1 MMLLCA
7 VCMASAANYLT
18 FMADEDGSTFGIINR
33 DNDPNVQYSL
43 DDGATWTVLTEGDSV
58 VLAKKGDKALL
69 KGNNPEGFSHDYLNC
84 TQFVMS
90 GSISASGS
98 VMSLIDGKGESLTI
112 PNKKCFYYLFSNC
125 ESLVQ
130 APELPATHL
139 ADSCY
144 ANMFYFCTNL
154 EKAPELPAT
163 ELAEYCYFATFACCR
178 KMVDVPQL
186 PASVMVKG
194 CYNSMFLGCYSLKR
208 APELPS
214 TELANSCYAN
224 MFAYCIGLE
233 KAPELPATVVVDSC
247 YLCMFSRC
255 DSLTQAPALPA
266 TELAYRCY
274 YSMFDYCV
282 SLEVAPELPATTLA
296 EQCYYNMF
304 SECFSLKKAPE
315 LPATELVKGCYTF
328 MFNDCTSLSEVK
340 AHFTSWEY
348 VSYTYWLSA
357 VAPQG
362 TFYCPEE
369 LVRDTFPSDIPYRWV
384 VKYYEGVDTT
394 ANYLTF
400 TAEEDGSSFMAA
412 YYNDKLPNIWYS
424 KDGGESWTA
433 LMYGDSIALPK
444 KGDQVLLSGYN
455 PSGLSQSYV
464 SYSTFMMTGKI
475 AASGSVMSLIDGK
488 GLSTEIPNGYCFC
501 KLFKDCSSLTQAPEL
516 PATTLANACYY
527 EMFAGCTGLTQAPE
541 LPATTMAESCY
552 YKMFLDC
559 TGLTKAPELP
569 ATTLASSC
577 YCQMFNGCANLSEI
591 KVSFSE
597 WSSGTASWVKDVA
610 PTGTFTGP
618 YALNQLYGENCIPK
632 DWTVKYL
639 EGDANYLTFTAEED
653 SSTFGIVHENGN
665 TPNIQYSLDEGKT
678 WRTLSPDKPISL
690 AKKGD
695 KALLKGKNPSGFS
708 NRLGLYSHFTMTG
721 KIAASGSVMS
731 LVDGL
736 GITNTVPGEGC
747 FYLLFYGCSAMTQ
760 APELPAMELS
770 EFCYHYMFHGC
781 SNLTKAP
788 ELPATTL
795 SKFCYSGM
803 FKGCAGF
810 TQTPVL
816 HATTLASGCYS
827 DMFSSCTGLKKVLDL
842 PADTLADYCYE
853 NMFVRCTNLTEVPA
867 LPAMTLA
874 ESCYSEMFYGCTN
887 LTKAPALPATN
898 LAYGC
903 YESMFEGCVNLTEAP
918 ELPATK
924 LAEACYQ
931 YMFMKCEK
939 LEKAPAL
946 PALVLSNMCYNEMF
960 SGCINLSEIKVFIVD
975 WILDGAY
982 GNTTS
987 AWVYNVAPTGTFI
1000 CPKALSLE
1008 YGESRIPE
1016 GWTVRYVDDT
1026 AVVRINYLTFTS
1038 WEEDSSVK
1046 LLNKNGNTPNVEYST
1061 NGGKTWMTLV
1071 PGDSILMDICDKVML
1086 RGYNPEGFSQSEDI
1100 YSSFSIT
1107 GIITPKGSVMSLVD
1121 GKGETSVIP
1130 NEYCFYRLFE
1140 GCNTFTAAPS
1150 LPATTL
1156 KKGCYKYMFKGC
1168 SNMAQAPELPATD
1181 LTEECYYGMFEDC
1194 TGFTKA
1200 PNLPATTLAEDCY
1213 KEMFHGCSNLSE
1225 ISVSFVDWAA
1235 SRSTLDWVVDV
1246 ASTGT
1251 FICPKALPIE
1261 YGEDRIPNGWMVKY
1275 IEDASN
1281 CLTLTAEEDNVSVA
1295 VTESEQDGGDIQP
1308 APYSQH
1314 SDDSSIAS
1322 VDGETSPVGR
1332 RTLPPMSTDLKYST
1346 DGGVTWTEMVPGTPI
1361 TLEKKGDKILFKGNN
1376 PSGFSTETQRIQF
1389 DIEGKISASGS
1400 VMSLIDETGTA
1411 TTIPNEY
1418 CFANLFENCAGLTKM
1433 PYLSA
1438 TELKAYCYKDMFRGC
1453 TSLRSTTDL
1462 PATTLEEGSYEE
1474 MFYDCENLSEV
1485 AVSFSDWTDG
1495 TKDWLHGV
1503 ASTGKVFSLYNL
1515 APNVGD
1521 DYVPVGWMLVTDTIT
1536 KSADNVFADDIIV
1549 WTQDYTIYVKGAKGE
1564 ISLYDPTGKILL
1576 ISNSSAEEIRTLK
1589 VSSKGVYIVKTKEKS
1604 LIAVVR

>member
-194 CYNSMFLGCYSLKR
+194 CYNSMFLGCYSLKQ

-214 TELANSCYAN
+214 TALAESCYAN

-233 KAPELPATVVVDSC
+233 QAPALPATTVVDSC

-362 TFYCPEE
+362 TFYCPAE

-384 VKYYEGVDTT
+384 VKYYEGIDTT

-400 TAEEDGSSFMAA
+400 TVEEDGSYFMIEHH
-412 YYNDKLPNIWYS
+412 YMERFPNIRYS
-424 KDGGESWTA
+424 LDGGESWTS
-433 LMYGDSIALPK
+433 LMYGDTVFLAK
-444 KGDQVLLSGYN
+444 KGDRAMLSGNN
-455 PSGLSQSYV
+455 PTGLSRSYT
-464 SYSTFMMTGKI
+464 SYSSFIMNGKI
-475 AASGSVMSLIDGK
+475 AASGSVMSLIDVN
-488 GLSTEIPNGYCFC
+488 GLSTEIPNGHCFC
-501 KLFKDCSSLTQAPEL
+501 RLFEGCKALSKAPELPATTLKESCYMAMFKDCEYMLQAPEL
-516 PATTLANACYY
+516 PATTLTDSCYAY
-527 EMFAGCTGLTQAPE
+527 MFSGCEDMKSIPALPATELAVGCYSHMFMGCTSLPRAPELPAMTMAEGCYSWMFAGSYLRMPPALPAMTLAKGCYEGMFAGAPLSQAPE
-541 LPATTMAESCY
+541 LPATTMAENCY
-552 YKMFLDC
+552 KYMF
-559 TGLTKAPELP
+559 
-569 ATTLASSC
+569 SSC
-577 YCQMFNGCANLSEI
+577 DL
-591 KVSFSE
+591 
-597 WSSGTASWVKDVA
+597 
-610 PTGTFTGP
+610 
-618 YALNQLYGENCIPK
+618 LY
-632 DWTVKYL
+632 
-639 EGDANYLTFTAEED
+639 
-653 SSTFGIVHENGN
+653 
-665 TPNIQYSLDEGKT
+665 
-678 WRTLSPDKPISL
+678 
-690 AKKGD
+690 
-695 KALLKGKNPSGFS
+695 
-708 NRLGLYSHFTMTG
+708 
-721 KIAASGSVMS
+721 
-731 LVDGL
+731 
-736 GITNTVPGEGC
+736 
-747 FYLLFYGCSAMTQ
+747 Q
-760 APELPAMELS
+760 APELPAMNLALG
-770 EFCYHYMFHGC
+770 CYSHMFSSC
-781 SNLTKAP
+781 AYLERIPT
-788 ELPATTL
+788 LPATTL
-795 SKFCYSGM
+795 ADSCY
-803 FKGCAGF
+803 A
-810 TQTPVL
+810 
-816 HATTLASGCYS
+816 
-827 DMFSSCTGLKKVLDL
+827 
-842 PADTLADYCYE
+842 
-853 NMFVRCTNLTEVPA
+853 NMFDECSVLARVPEISA
-867 LPAMTLA
+867 TKMAKG
-874 ESCYSEMFYGCTN
+874 SCFSMFWGCGYIRSVT
-887 LTKAPALPATN
+887 LPATE
-898 LAYGC
+898 LAEGC
-903 YESMFEGCVNLTEAP
+903 YTSMFDGCEGLSKVSVSFDQWETKADGKPFSNSYLLDVN
-918 ELPATK
+918 
-924 LAEACYQ
+924 
-931 YMFMKCEK
+931 
-939 LEKAPAL
+939 
-946 PALVLSNMCYNEMF
+946 S
-960 SGCINLSEIKVFIVD
+960 
-975 WILDGAY
+975 
-982 GNTTS
+982 
-987 AWVYNVAPTGTFI
+987 TGTFI
-1000 CPKALSLE
+1000 CPKGLPLE
-1008 YGESRIPE
+1008 YGASRIPE
-1016 GWTVRYVDDT
+1016 GWTVKYSDDT
-1026 AVVRINYLTFTS
+1026 TVAGVNYLSFTS
-1038 WEEDSSVK
+1038 DVDGSSFQLV
-1046 LLNKNGNTPNVEYST
+1046 NNNGNTPHVEYSMD
-1061 NGGKTWMTLV
+1061 GGYTWSTLA
-1071 PGDSILMDICDKVML
+1071 PGEPVLMDRGDEALL
-1086 RGYNPEGFSQSEDI
+1086 RGNNPNGFSQSWSS
-1100 YSSFSIT
+1100 YSNFSMT
-1107 GIITPKGSVMSLVD
+1107 GKIATSGSVMSLVD
-1121 GKGETSVIP
+1121 GKGMSTVIP
-1130 NEYCFYRLFE
+1130 NDHCFCRLFE
-1140 GCNTFTAAPS
+1140 DCVALVLFPE

-1156 KKGCYKYMFKGC
+1156 KKSCYKAMFKGC
-1168 SNMAQAPELPATD
+1168 EYAEYAPELPATTMAD
-1181 LTEECYYGMFEDC
+1181 SCYASMFEGCEDMNVAPALPATELAVGC
-1194 TGFTKA
+1194 YSSMFEICYVLAQTPELPATELAEGCYSRMFLGCEGLMQAPALPAMTLEKGCYERMFAGTGLA
-1200 PNLPATTLAEDCY
+1200 RVPELPATTLAERCYNQMFRSCGNLRQASALPAMNLAKSCYDHMFSGCVNLEQAPALPATTLADSCYAYMFDECMTFTQIPELPATKLAKGCYSFMFWDCFY
-1213 KEMFHGCSNLSE
+1213 VRSATLPATELAEGCYSNMFDGCSDLIE
-1225 ISVSFVDWAA
+1225 VRVSFDQWQTADGNPF
-1235 SRSTLDWVVDV
+1235 SDSYLRDV
-1246 ASTGT
+1246 AQNGT
-1251 FICPKALPIE
+1251 FICPKGLPLE
-1261 YGEDRIPNGWMVKY
+1261 YGTSRIPNGWTVKY

-1361 TLEKKGDKILFKGNN
+1361 TLAKKGDKILFKGNN

-1411 TTIPNEY
+1411 TTIPNEF

-1503 ASTGKVFSLYNL
+1503 A
-1515 APNVGD
+1515 
-1521 DYVPVGWMLVTDTIT
+1521 
-1536 KSADNVFADDIIV
+1536 
-1549 WTQDYTIYVKGAKGE
+1549 
-1564 ISLYDPTGKILL
+1564 
-1576 ISNSSAEEIRTLK
+1576 
-1589 VSSKGVYIVKTKEKS
+1589 
-1604 LIAVVR
+1604 

>member
-1 MMLLCA
+1 MMMLCA
-7 VCMASAANYLT
+7 ACVASAANYLT
-18 FMADEDGSTFGIINR
+18 FTAAEEGSSFGIKNTN
-33 DNDPNVQYSL
+33 NDPDVQYSL
-43 DDGATWTVLTEGDSV
+43 DDGATWNLLTDGESIP
-58 VLAKKGDKALL
+58 LAKKGDKALIR
-69 KGNNPEGFSHDYLNC
+69 GNNPKGFSSGNLKYTN
-84 TQFVMS
+84 FKMS
-90 GSISASGS
+90 GKIAASGS
-98 VMSLIDGKGESLTI
+98 VMSLIDGEGESLTI
-112 PNKKCFYYLFSNC
+112 PNNNCFCYLFDRC

-130 APELPATHL
+130 APELPAAHL

-144 ANMFYFCTNL
+144 ADMFYFCTNL

-194 CYNSMFLGCYSLKR
+194 CYNSMFLGCYSLKQ
-208 APELPS
+208 APELSS

-328 MFNDCTSLSEVK
+328 MLNDCTSLTEVK
-340 AHFTSWEY
+340 VHFTSWEY
-348 VSYTYWLSA
+348 VGYTYWLSA
-357 VAPQG
+357 VAWPG
-362 TFYCPEE
+362 TFYCPRE
-369 LVRDTFPSDIPYRWV
+369 LAKDTFPSDIPYRWV
-384 VKYYEGVDTT
+384 VKYNEGIDTT

-400 TAEEDGSSFMAA
+400 TAEEDGSSFMIEHH
-412 YYNDKLPNIWYS
+412 YMERFPNIRYS
-424 KDGGESWTA
+424 LDGGESWAA
-433 LMYGDSIALPK
+433 LMYGDTVFLPK
-444 KGDQVLLSGYN
+444 KGDRAMLSGNN
-455 PSGLSQSYV
+455 PAGLSQSYT
-464 SYSTFMMTGKI
+464 SYSSFIMNGKI
-475 AASGSVMSLIDGK
+475 AASGSVMSLIDVD
-488 GLSTEIPNGYCFC
+488 GLSTEIPNGHCFC
-501 KLFKDCSSLTQAPEL
+501 RLFEGCKALSKAPEL

-552 YKMFLDC
+552 YRMFFDC

-708 NRLGLYSHFTMTG
+708 NRRGLYSHFTMTG

-747 FYLLFYGCSAMTQ
+747 FHLLFYGCSAMTQ

-795 SKFCYSGM
+795 SEFCYSGM

-816 HATTLASGCYS
+816 HATKLASGCYS
-827 DMFSSCTGLKKVLDL
+827 DMFSTCTGLKKVLDL

-874 ESCYSEMFYGCTN
+874 ESCYREMFYGCTN

-924 LAEACYQ
+924 LAVACYQ

-946 PALVLSNMCYNEMF
+946 PAPVLSNMCYNEMF

-982 GNTTS
+982 GNTTN

-1061 NGGKTWMTLV
+1061 NGGETWRTLA

-1213 KEMFHGCSNLSE
+1213 KEMFLGCSNLSE

-1251 FICPKALPIE
+1251 FICPKGLPLE
-1261 YGEDRIPNGWMVKY
+1261 YGGSRIPEGWTVKY
-1275 IEDASN
+1275 IEDEAN
-1281 CLTLTAEEDNVSVA
+1281 YLTFTAEEDNVSVT
-1295 VTESEQDGGDIQP
+1295 VTEGEAGGGDIQP
-1308 APYSQH
+1308 APYPQL
-1314 SDDSSIAS
+1314 SDESAVAS
-1322 VDGETSPVGR
+1322 VEGEKRPVMR
-1332 RTLPPMSTDLKYST
+1332 RNLPSTGVDLKYST
-1346 DGGVTWTEMVPGTPI
+1346 DGGETWTEMVPGTPV
-1361 TLEKKGDKILFKGNN
+1361 TLAKKGDKILFKGNN
-1376 PSGFSTETQRIQF
+1376 PSGFSTETQRIRF
-1389 DIEGKISASGS
+1389 DIEGAASASGS
-1400 VMSLIDETGTA
+1400 VMSLIDEIGGA

-1418 CFANLFENCAGLTKM
+1418 CFASLFENCAGLTEM
-1433 PYLSA
+1433 PDLSA

-1453 TSLRSTTDL
+1453 TSLTSASAL
-1462 PATTLEEGSYEE
+1462 PATTLEEGSYEGI
-1474 MFYDCENLSEV
+1474 FYDCENLSEV
-1485 AVSFSDWTDG
+1485 SVSFSDWADG
-1495 TKDWLHGV
+1495 TEDWLHGV
-1503 ASTGKVFSLYNL
+1503 APEGKVISPASL

-1521 DYVPVGWMLVTDTIT
+1521 DYVPDGWMLVSDSIIT
-1536 KSADNVFADDIIV
+1536 GVANALASGVTV
-1549 WTQDYTIYVKGAKGE
+1549 WSDGLTVYVRGAKGE
-1564 ISLYDPTGKILL
+1564 VSIYDLSGKRVAV
-1576 ISNSSAEEIRTLK
+1576 SNSTDEERALS
-1589 VSSKGVYIVKTKEKS
+1589 VPAKGVYVVRTSDGEKS
-1604 LIAVVR
+1604 VLVR